1 MTGQSTGKSVLY
13 KIRYSEVKFEEIT
26 NLHMFNLFFFY
37 AKRNPV
43 RICTI
48 PEDPW
53 RSLTKRFTTNYQAS
67 NFDIATEKVFLF

>member
-1 MTGQSTGKSVLY
+1 
-13 KIRYSEVKFEEIT
+13 
-26 NLHMFNLFFFY
+26 MFNLFFFY

-43 RICTI
+43 RICMI